1 MSRNISDLH
10 PILQEKVEE
19 LKKACEKKGL
29 KIGISECLRTV
40 AEQDALYAQGR
51 TAPGSIVT
59 NAKGSTY
66 SSMHQW
72 GVAFDF
78 YRNDGKGAY
87 NDSDGFFTKVG
98 KIGQALG
105 LEWGGSW
112 TSPVDKP
119 HFQLPDW
126 GSTPTKLKNTYGT
139 FEKFK
144 RTWPEGSTAAVP
156 IAVSSNTTTSS
167 NKTSANSSYVT
178 YKVKKGDTLSKIAKA
193 NNTTID
199 ALVKL
204 NAIKNPNVIN
214 IGDVLKIAEKKKD
227 KTSYYKKCAASC
239 DTITKGLQNIGVD
252 SSYTHREKIAKANN
266 INSYSGTAEQNIKM
280 LKLLK
285 DGKLIKA

>member
-10 PILQEKVEE
+10 PRLQQKVEE

-29 KIGISECLRTV
+29 KIGISECLRTA

-98 KIGQALG
+98 KIGQSLG

-126 GSTPTKLKNTYGT
+126 GSTPAKLKNTYGT

-144 RTWPEGSTAAVP
+144 KTWSA
-156 IAVSSNTTTSS
+156 SSTTTIQAAAPTKTTASS
-167 NKTSANSSYVT
+167 TGTSTNSSYVT

-193 NNTTID
+193 NNTTV
-199 ALVKL
+199 AELVKL
-204 NAIKNPNVIN
+204 NSIKNPDIINV
-214 IGDVLKIAEKKKD
+214 GDILKIAKKEKTKI
-227 KTSYYKKCAASC
+227 SYYKKCAASC
-239 DTITKGLQNIGVD
+239 ETITKGLQNIGVD
-252 SSYTHREKIAKANN
+252 SSYQYREKIAKANN
-266 INSYSGTAEQNIKM
+266 ISNYSGTAEQNIKM

-285 DGKLIKA
+285 DGKLIKI